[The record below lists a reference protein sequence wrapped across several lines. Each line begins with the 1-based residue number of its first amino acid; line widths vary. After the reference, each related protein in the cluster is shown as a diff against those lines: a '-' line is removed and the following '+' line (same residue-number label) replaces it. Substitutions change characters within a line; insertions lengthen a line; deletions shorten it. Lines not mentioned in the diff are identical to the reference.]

1 MKRLT
6 IAGALTAAALLVG
19 TLAAQDALKS
29 GPQTGSRQIPPFNPL
44 HANGPNEGEKLCL
57 V

>member
-6 IAGALTAAALLVG
+6 IAGALSAAALLVG
-19 TLAAQDALKS
+19 TLAAGDALKS
-29 GPQTGSRQIPPFNPL
+29 GPQVGSKRITPFNPL
-44 HANGPNEGEKLCL
+44 HANGPDEGTKLCL

>member
-29 GPQTGSRQIPPFNPL
+29 GPQPGSRQIPPFNPL
-44 HANGPNEGEKLCL
+44 HANGPDEGTKLCL